1 MLMSTSDKK
10 IMAILIFSMFVS
22 TFFFLG
28 KIRFMS
34 NPIVR
39 YISREFYVRNVVDA
53 GKIDAEKFWEFRD
66 MYADKT
72 FVFKQDNVT
81 IDKPFLILSTS
92 TIQSLDYLLLPD
104 SKTIKTFVIP
114 SGANIIFKSKNEI
127 VFRDG
132 KKLVIKFVKEIP
144 EMETANGFFSYFG
157 VDLKPYSDRLWY
169 NETIIDE

>member
-1 MLMSTSDKK
+1 MSTSDKK
-10 IMAILIFSMFVS
+10 IIVVLIFTMLVG

-28 KIRFMS
+28 KMRFLS

-39 YISREFYVRNVVDA
+39 YVSREFFVRNVVES
-53 GKIDAEKFWEFRD
+53 GKIDAERFWEFRD
-66 MYADKT
+66 IYADKPI
-72 FVFKQDNVT
+72 VFKQEN
-81 IDKPFLILSTS
+81 IIEDKPFLILSTS
-92 TIQSLDYLLLPD
+92 AIQSLDYLLLPD

-114 SGANIIFKSKNEI
+114 SEANIIFKSKNEI

-132 KKLVIKFVKEIP
+132 KKLIIKFVKEIP